1 MFKNS
6 SKLSKNS
13 GSETSIL
20 TTPLLVR
27 GAVDAIVGT
36 LGTNDVLLK
45 EEKRKDKK
53 NYANSRRIETRTYAS

>member
-53 NYANSRRIETRTYAS
+53 KLCQ